1 MVEVVVGEIGAEN
14 SGIQDGS
21 QQSSGFQDGS
31 QQSSGFQDGSQQS
44 SGFQDGLYG
53 TNFGV
58 PIVLEDVVGNTGFED
73 QSFENS
79 WIEDERFE
87 NTGLG
92 EDETTGTI
100 AAEDSEIFYQNFAI
114 RDFLKTF
121 FFLIFIK
128 PLYTLKMLKDAEQK
142 RLLTFNIGEVLKKRH
157 VRFTTVSFE
166 P

>member
-1 MVEVVVGEIGAEN
+1 MDYNKEQETQEKEENSENLESNFFPGVVEVVVDEIGAES
-14 SGIQDGS
+14 SGI
-21 QQSSGFQDGS
+21 
-31 QQSSGFQDGSQQS
+31 QDGSQQS

-92 EDETTGTI
+92 EDETTGPT
-100 AAEDSEIFYQNFAI
+100 AVEDSEIFYQNFAI
-114 RDFLKTF
+114 RDSLKTF
-121 FFLIFIK
+121 FFMIFDSLLLLNRETIIK
-128 PLYTLKMLKDAEQK
+128 
-142 RLLTFNIGEVLKKRH
+142 NN
-157 VRFTTVSFE
+157 
-166 P
+166 

>member
-1 MVEVVVGEIGAEN
+1 MDYNKEQETQETEENSENLESNFFPGVVEVVVDEIGAES

-21 QQSSGFQDGS
+21 QQSSGFQDVS
-31 QQSSGFQDGSQQS
+31 QKSSGFQDGSQQS

-92 EDETTGTI
+92 EDETTGPT
-100 AAEDSEIFYQNFAI
+100 AVEDSEIFYQNFAI

-121 FFLIFIK
+121 
-128 PLYTLKMLKDAEQK
+128 YT
-142 RLLTFNIGEVLKKRH
+142 VY
-157 VRFTTVSFE
+157 SS
-166 P
+166 

>member
-1 MVEVVVGEIGAEN
+1 MDYNKEQETQEKEENSENLESNFFPGVVEVVVDEIGAES

-31 QQSSGFQDGSQQS
+31 QQSSGFQDE
-44 SGFQDGLYG
+44 LYG

-92 EDETTGTI
+92 EDETTGPT
-100 AAEDSEIFYQNFAI
+100 AVEDSEIFYQNFAI

-121 FFLIFIK
+121 FFMILDSLLLLNRETIIK
-128 PLYTLKMLKDAEQK
+128 
-142 RLLTFNIGEVLKKRH
+142 NN
-157 VRFTTVSFE
+157 
-166 P
+166 